1 LPIAPR
7 LSALLA
13 AAPDLLGGPRAR
25 AARIRTLYA
34 ALGRGDLAA
43 FLQGLAPGVEWEE
56 DRGGPGLPLRQ
67 RHLGR
72 GAVARLLADP
82 RGFARSLEIV
92 HVVESGDEVAVL
104 LAEGP
109 APEEDDAPSPRIE
122 AHLWT
127 VGPDG
132 LVSRFR
138 QVGSRPARA
147 LTRH

>member
-1 LPIAPR
+1 MPIAPR

-13 AAPDLLGGPRAR
+13 AAPDLLGSPRAR
-25 AARIRTLYA
+25 ASRIRALYA
-34 ALGRGDLAA
+34 ALGRGDLGA
-43 FLQGLAPGVEWEE
+43 FLQGLAPGVDWEE
-56 DRGGPGLPLRQ
+56 DRGGPDLPLRR
-67 RHLGR
+67 RHVGR
-72 GAVARLLADP
+72 GAVARLLGDP

-109 APEEDDAPSPRIE
+109 APEDDDAPSPRIE

-127 VGPDG
+127 LGPDG

-138 QVGSRPARA
+138 QVGARPGPRP
-147 LTRH
+147 TRH